1 MQQKISE
8 LNKRISILANSKI
21 SDGMGGTTTTTLTII
36 PSLWAAIWP
45 VSAKEII
52 NNQAVTM
59 TITHRIRIRYRKV
72 MKPSWIIQCG
82 NRKFNIVGITDPN
95 ESHEWLDILAKESA

>member
-1 MQQKISE
+1 MQQKVSD
-8 LNKRISILANSKI
+8 LNKRISILANSKV

-36 PSLWAAIWP
+36 PYLWAAIWP
-45 VSAKEII
+45 VSANEQVKS
-52 NNQAVTM
+52 QSVTM

-72 MKPSWIIQCG
+72 MKPSWIIQYG

>member
-36 PSLWAAIWP
+36 PFLWAAIWP

-52 NNQAVTM
+52 TNQAATM
-59 TITHRIRIRYRKV
+59 TITHRVRIRYRKV
-72 MKPSWIIQCG
+72 MRSNWVIQYG

-95 ESHEWLDILAKESA
+95 ESHEWLDILCKESA

>member
-1 MQQKISE
+1 MQQKVSE

-21 SDGMGGTTTTTLTII
+21 SDGMGGTATTTLTII

-72 MKPSWIIQCG
+72 MKPSWIIQYG